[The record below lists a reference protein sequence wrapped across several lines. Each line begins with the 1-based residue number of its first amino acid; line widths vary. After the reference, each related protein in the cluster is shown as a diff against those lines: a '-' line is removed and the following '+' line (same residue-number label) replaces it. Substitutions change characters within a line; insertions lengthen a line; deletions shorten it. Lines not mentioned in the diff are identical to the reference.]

1 MVILFADKKTGTGKE
16 ISEILRCSGISI
28 ITEYEKI
35 SIKAKN
41 SIAVFAGNTEN
52 LCNICLSDCAVGI
65 CEDSNLSAL
74 KILMESG
81 IPVITCG
88 MNPKNTV
95 TLSSLT
101 AASALVSLQRTVTDI
116 FDSEAEP
123 GEFRIKLNR
132 GYSPFA
138 VTASAAVLLF
148 SGILPDEF

>member
-1 MVILFADKKTGTGKE
+1 MVILFADKKTNAEKE
-16 ISEILRCSGISI
+16 ISDILHRCGAGAADGITFITDYGKAESGIKLPSG
-28 ITEYEKI
+28 T
-35 SIKAKN
+35 
-41 SIAVFAGNTEN
+41 
-52 LCNICLSDCAVGI
+52 VGI
-65 CEDSNLSAL
+65 CEDSDRAAL

-95 TLSSLT
+95 TLSSLA

-116 FDSEAEP
+116 FGSEAEP

-138 VTASAAVLLF
+138 VTASAAVLLL

>member
-52 LCNICLSDCAVGI
+52 LRDI
-65 CEDSNLSAL
+65 
-74 KILMESG
+74 MESG

-116 FDSEAEP
+116 FGYEAEP

-138 VTASAAVLLF
+138 VTASAAVFLL

>member
-52 LCNICLSDCAVGI
+52 LRDISLSDCAVGI

-74 KILMESG
+74 LMESG

-116 FDSEAEP
+116 FGYEAEP

-138 VTASAAVLLF
+138 VTASAAVFLL

>member
-35 SIKAKN
+35 
-41 SIAVFAGNTEN
+41 
-52 LCNICLSDCAVGI
+52 
-65 CEDSNLSAL
+65 
-74 KILMESG
+74 MESG

-116 FDSEAEP
+116 FGYEAEP

-138 VTASAAVLLF
+138 VTASAAVFLL